1 MESDISLRENLT
13 RSMKSL
19 TTKLVIITI
28 IIALVSI
35 ALMAGLANYTIK
47 SQFGSYLQREPAG
60 QIMRPGTGMQQLM
73 QHIMGPSEER
83 FLEAV
88 NTSMWIAALVVVII
102 AILASLLFASRI
114 TSPVKQLTKAARKI
128 AAGEFDQRIPVKS
141 NDEIGEMAETFNSMA
156 ETLEKNEKLN
166 RQLYA
171 GIAHELKTPLTLIQG
186 NLEAILDG
194 IVKPNPKQIAALHT
208 ETMLLNRLVND
219 LRDLTLAQAGQL
231 KLQKKPINLNG
242 LTRNV
247 IESIQPMLSEKNIR
261 MTVSIPSRLP
271 QIIADP
277 DRITQVLYNLIGN
290 ALRYT
295 PEDGRIEASVR
306 ISPGTASELTV
317 YISDTGEGIPD
328 KDLPYV
334 FNHFYRVDQARTRTK
349 GGTGVGLAIVKH
361 LVEAHNGNVGVESTK
376 GRGSTFFFTLP
387 ISQIPGSDQ

>member
-1 MESDISLRENLT
+1 MESDISLKENLT
-13 RSMKSL
+13 RLMRSL

-35 ALMAGLANYTIK
+35 TLMAGLANYTIK

-102 AILASLLFASRI
+102 AVLASLIFASRI

-141 NDEIGEMAETFNSMA
+141 NDEIGEMAKTFNSMA

-231 KLQKKPINLNG
+231 KLQKKPIDLNG

-295 PEDGRIEASVR
+295 PEDGKIEVSVK

-317 YISDTGEGIPD
+317 YVSDTGEGIPD

-387 ISQIPGSDQ
+387 ISQIPSSDQ